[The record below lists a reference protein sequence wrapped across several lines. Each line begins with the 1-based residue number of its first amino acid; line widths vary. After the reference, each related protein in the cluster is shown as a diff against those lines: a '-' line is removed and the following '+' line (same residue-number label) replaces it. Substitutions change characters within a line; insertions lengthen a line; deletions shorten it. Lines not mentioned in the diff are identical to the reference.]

1 MQSQRRLII
10 ASALLH
16 LVALAVLLH
25 VRRLHVE
32 PTRLPGTDHGTHI
45 SLTYSPGSAA
55 RTDASLAAV
64 KPLPSKQTHAYKL
77 PPKPVLE
84 TASSVAAPSNANPTP
99 AQGGDARGS
108 GNVTVALATFFPTP
122 HPDLTQLPRGTR
134 GDVIV
139 DVTIDEQGRIVDSQ
153 VAQSLGHGVDE
164 TVLSVIQ
171 TWTFK
176 PATKDGVAVPS
187 QQEILFHYER
197 G

>member
-1 MQSQRRLII
+1 MQSQRRLIL

-16 LVALAVLLH
+16 LVALAIILH
-25 VRRLHVE
+25 VRRMHVE
-32 PTRLPGTDHGTHI
+32 PTRLPGTAMGTRV

-55 RTDASLAAV
+55 RTQSSLAAV
-64 KPLPSKQTHAYKL
+64 KPAPSKLAQAAKLQPKAQTQ
-77 PPKPVLE
+77 
-84 TASSVAAPSNANPTP
+84 ASSVAAPASPSPNA

-122 HPDLTQLPRGTR
+122 KPDLTQLPRGTR

-139 DVTIDEQGRIVDSQ
+139 DVTIDEQGKIVDSQ
-153 VAQSLGHGVDE
+153 VAQSMGHGVDE
-164 TVLSVIQ
+164 TVLAIIQ
-171 TWTFK
+171 TWTFR

-187 QQEILFHYER
+187 QQELLFHYER

>member
-1 MQSQRRLII
+1 MQSQRRLIL

-16 LVALAVLLH
+16 LAVLASLLY
-25 VRRLHVE
+25 VRRVHVE
-32 PTRLPGTDHGTHI
+32 PTRLPGTAHGSRI
-45 SLTYSPGSAA
+45 SLIYSPGSA
-55 RTDASLAAV
+55 RTEKSLAAL
-64 KPLPSKQTHAYKL
+64 KPAPAKLTQPTKLHAILTTQASTDTHA
-77 PPKPVLE
+77 P
-84 TASSVAAPSNANPTP
+84 ASANPNA

-108 GNVTVALATFFPTP
+108 GNVTVALATFFPAP
-122 HPDLTQLPRGTR
+122 KPDLTQLPRGTR

-139 DVTIDEQGRIVDSQ
+139 DVVIDEQGKIVDTQ
-153 VAQSLGHGVDE
+153 VAQSMGHGVDE
-164 TVLSVIQ
+164 TVLATIQ